1 MMTVSL
7 LIVIPGLLLAEPS
20 SAQEARDYVAE
31 RIQVLLARQYD
42 HKMISSGQNFPSVN
56 VQHAHRG
63 DLTILLRDGVP
74 VLSIRDYFGWSAA
87 EMQQRLDELVAAG
100 LVQRTAS
107 ELYVPTIM
115 LMSLGDVARHM
126 RVPES
131 LLEEAAE
138 LVVRH
143 LPEVQRRYA
152 EINGFR
158 HVPFESASLLILSD
172 VLLDN
177 WQINAVERGFLKAER
192 PLRAGNRYYY
202 SIQEKAPLDSTEAF
216 GIYGN
221 QYRQYGP
228 VTVGVYGNQRTNNP
242 LNFLTLGRD
251 QLEQLFETRPDT
263 VRVFK
268 QELLKNVVEAA
279 HGAHSRLSPRYH
291 AGLKALGWE
300 RRGQIVVPVLDEEA
314 SAALSSMA
322 DLVTDDL
329 LALLERYRPAVTQ
342 AYEGSPYSREVTFE
356 EYFIWWYHLF
366 YTAVTDRLI
375 AQGYIANPASGI
387 TTYLM
392 VSS

>member
-1 MMTVSL
+1 MKTVSL

-20 SAQEARDYVAE
+20 SAQEARGYVAE

-42 HKMISSGQNFPSVN
+42 HKLISSGQNFPSVN

-115 LMSLGDVARHM
+115 LMSLGDVAR
-126 RVPES
+126 
-131 LLEEAAE
+131 
-138 LVVRH
+138 
-143 LPEVQRRYA
+143 
-152 EINGFR
+152 
-158 HVPFESASLLILSD
+158 
-172 VLLDN
+172 
-177 WQINAVERGFLKAER
+177 
-192 PLRAGNRYYY
+192 
-202 SIQEKAPLDSTEAF
+202 
-216 GIYGN
+216 
-221 QYRQYGP
+221 QYGP
-228 VTVGVYGNQRTNNP
+228 VTVGVYGNRRTNNP

-375 AQGYIANPASGI
+375 AQGHIANPASGI